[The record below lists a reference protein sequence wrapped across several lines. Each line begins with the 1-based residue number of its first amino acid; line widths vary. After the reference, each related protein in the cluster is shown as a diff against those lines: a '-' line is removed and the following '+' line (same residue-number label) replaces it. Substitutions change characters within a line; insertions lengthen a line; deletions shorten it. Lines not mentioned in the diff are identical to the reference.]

1 MLDPYSLIYDEYR
14 VVDSE
19 QRSVGDTFPRAAR
32 WLELPGCLFQSND
45 FHLPSDVHTSAVVK
59 AGLYLSVVLSGD
71 GSGGPSNGPGRFAY
85 SENTLVV
92 MALREPT
99 ACGDSAPRGAHLRA
113 AGLAFPIKSIE
124 RLGLR
129 DEFLQLFD
137 DGQSALSIEFK
148 AHPRIQAIA
157 LEMLNPSIEG
167 RAGELLLSAQA
178 FELLART
185 IAALQQRADL
195 HSVANPTQ
203 LRLQATK
210 DLIDSDLRYPWSIA
224 ELARHAG
231 LSRRSFHQ
239 HFAAAYGASPV
250 DYLRTRRLEVA
261 REALIYR
268 DMSVTD
274 AAYFVGYA
282 SPANFATAFRRHFGV
297 PPSAC
302 RRQKAV

>member
-1 MLDPYSLIYDEYR
+1 MSSIA
-14 VVDSE
+14 S
-19 QRSVGDTFPRAAR
+19 SVPSDIHSRAEAR

-99 ACGDSAPRGAHLRA
+99 ACGDSASRGAHLRA

-129 DEFLQLFD
+129 HEFLNLFD
-137 DGQSALSIEFK
+137 DGQSALSMECK

-195 HSVANPTQ
+195 HSAANPTH
-203 LRLQATK
+203 LRLQSTK

-261 REALIYR
+261 REALDLSR
-268 DMSVTD
+268 H
-274 AAYFVGYA
+274 VGH
-282 SPANFATAFRRHFGV
+282 RRCLLRGLRQPGEFCHRV
-297 PPSAC
+297 PPAFWRAAECVQKTKGHLSAGVF
-302 RRQKAV
+302 ADVLF